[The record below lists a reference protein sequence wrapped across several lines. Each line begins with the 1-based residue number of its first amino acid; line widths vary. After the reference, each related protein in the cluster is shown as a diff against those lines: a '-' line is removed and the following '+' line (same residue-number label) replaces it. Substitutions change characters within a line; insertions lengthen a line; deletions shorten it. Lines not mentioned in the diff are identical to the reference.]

1 MGSSLQGQVVIVGN
15 QSLDTNV
22 INTPNVN
29 VANTPSVNVANTP
42 SVNIANSATNPVPT
56 EITNTPNVNIANT
69 PSVNIANS
77 ATNPVP
83 TEITNTPNVNI
94 ANTPSVN
101 IANTPSVNVNQLT
114 PSTVATGAG
123 VSATANTNILSS
135 SYAPPAVGKIRVTFA
150 GNASGVLSIVIVS
163 GTTSYVYAL
172 NAGNALTANAIYTFE
187 IPVSSSYTYNIQ
199 YSVAATVFYQIDFIP
214 N

>member
-1 MGSSLQGQVVIVGN
+1 MGSSLQGQVVIIGN
-15 QSLDTNV
+15 QSVDTNV

-56 EITNTPNVNIANT
+56 EVTNTPNVNIANT
-69 PSVNIANS
+69 PSVNIAS
-77 ATNPVP
+77 
-83 TEITNTPNVNI
+83 I
-94 ANTPSVN
+94 
-101 IANTPSVNVNQLT
+101 PSVNVNQLT

-135 SYAPPAVGKIRVTFA
+135 SYAPPATGKIRVTFA
-150 GNASGVLSIVIVS
+150 GNASGILSIVIVS

-172 NAGNALTANAIYTFE
+172 NSGNTLNANAIYTFE

-199 YSVAATVFYQIDFIP
+199 YSVSATVFYLIEFIP